1 MDGGER
7 SGKRETAGEHV
18 KPTLRTIAEMTGLAV
33 TTVSRALGGAPQIAL
48 ETRKKVQRVADEIGY
63 LPDRAAQRLRTGR
76 TNVITLILDP
86 HDEILGF
93 GTSLV
98 SGLTNALRNTPYH
111 LVITPHFANVPSLDP
126 VRYILRNRMADGIVF
141 SRTEPF
147 DERVKLLIEHD
158 FPFVCHGRTELA
170 APHPYVDYD
179 NFRFAYEATM
189 RLINCGRRRLGIILP
204 PRRFTFFQHLQYGFM
219 TAVRETGLA
228 FEVAEG
234 IDLDSPA
241 SEIKAHI
248 LRRLGEP
255 NPPDGFVCGGEVSA
269 LAIMAAINDRGL
281 RPGVDIGIVAKQ
293 TSGLFSLVRPQ
304 VDTIYEDIADAG
316 TQMGRLL
323 LAAISGHPPAS
334 LQVLQ
339 QPQLNFISEAPL
351 PVDKHAA
358 PPFEG
363 ASRPAEG

>member
-1 MDGGER
+1 MDGGPKNGR
-7 SGKRETAGEHV
+7 REAPDQA
-18 KPTLRTIAEMTGLAV
+18 KPTLRTIAEITGLAV

-48 ETRKKVQRVADEIGY
+48 ETRKKVQQVADEIGY

-86 HDEILGF
+86 HDELLGF

-98 SGLTNALRNTPYH
+98 NGLTKALRNTPYH

-126 VRYILRNRMADGIVF
+126 VRYILRNRMADGVVF

-170 APHPYVDYD
+170 APHAYVDYD
-179 NFRFAYEATM
+179 NFRFAYEGSM
-189 RLINCGRRRLGIILP
+189 RLIQRGCRRLGIILP

-219 TAVRETGLA
+219 TAVRETGVA
-228 FEVAEG
+228 YEVLEG

-241 SEIKAHI
+241 SKIQARI
-248 LRRLGEP
+248 SSRLGEAE
-255 NPPDGFVCGGEVSA
+255 PPDGFVCGGEVSA
-269 LAIMAAINDRGL
+269 LAIMAAISDRGL
-281 RPGVDIGIVAKQ
+281 RPGADIGIVAKQ

-304 VDTIYEDIADAG
+304 VDTIYEDITDAG

-323 LAAISGHPPAS
+323 LAAIGGQPVAS
-334 LQVLQ
+334 LQLLQ
-339 QPQLNFISEAPL
+339 QPRLNFLEGMPL
-351 PVDKHAA
+351 SVDKAI
-358 PPFEG
+358 PSSFDG
-363 ASRPAEG
+363 ASTPAEE

>member
-1 MDGGER
+1 MDGMER
-7 SGKRETAGEHV
+7 NGKREPASENAN
-18 KPTLRTIAEMTGLAV
+18 KPTLRTIADLTGLAV

-48 ETRKKVQRVADEIGY
+48 ETRQKVQRVAQEIGY

-98 SGLTNALRNTPYH
+98 NGLTAALRTTPYH
-111 LVITPHFANVPSLDP
+111 LVITPHFAKVPSIDP
-126 VRYILRNRMADGIVF
+126 VRYIMRNRMADGIVF

-158 FPFVCHGRTELA
+158 FPFVCHGRTELGS
-170 APHPYVDYD
+170 PHAYVDFD
-179 NFRFAYEATM
+179 NFRFAYEATT
-189 RLINCGRRRLGIILP
+189 RLIASGRQRLGIILP
-204 PRRFTFFQHLQYGFM
+204 PRRFTFFQHIQYGFM
-219 TAVRETGLA
+219 SAVRESGIA
-228 FEVAEG
+228 FEIAED

-241 SEIKAHI
+241 ADIKAHMYQ
-248 LRRLGEP
+248 RMGEP

-269 LAIMAAINDRGL
+269 LAVMAALSDRGL
-281 RPGVDIGIVAKQ
+281 TPGSDVGIVAKQ

-316 TQMGRLL
+316 QQMGQLL
-323 LAAISGHPPAS
+323 LAAIGGRAPAG

-339 QPQLNFISEAPL
+339 QPKLNFIDRA
-351 PVDKHAA
+351 
-358 PPFEG
+358 
-363 ASRPAEG
+363 